1 MGIGEGR
8 LRPPIPHSAPDAKM
22 KDEPSNQGEAG
33 RVNEVRLTVKAH
45 LVPFFFP
52 LLQRGFIQKIQA
64 GCSVRSLLSDQ
75 FGLPAEYI
83 EHRIQTLFLNGKS
96 VDDIDAATVRGG
108 SSLALSSA
116 MPGVLGAT
124 LRRGGYYSRMRSQ
137 ITHVES
143 AVPTRRTD
151 GRIVVKLFN
160 LTIRELGPVFLARGI
175 WVDGDLLTDFFRGLP
190 DAWEDGCVEAEAD
203 GRNIGRTELPNLD
216 FAGSPVHL
224 RVRTA

>member
-1 MGIGEGR
+1 MNEEPAHSKSEGR
-8 LRPPIPHSAPDAKM
+8 L
-22 KDEPSNQGEAG
+22 
-33 RVNEVRLTVKAH
+33 NEVRLTVRARQ
-45 LVPFFFP
+45 VPSFFP
-52 LLQRGFIQKIQA
+52 LLQRGFTQKIQA
-64 GCSVRSLLSDQ
+64 GCSVRSLLSGQ
-75 FGLPAEYI
+75 FGLSPEYI
-83 EHRIQTLFLNGKS
+83 ENRIQTLFLDGKPI
-96 VDDIDAATVRGG
+96 DDIDQATVRDG

-143 AVPTRRTD
+143 AAPPRWTD

-160 LTIRELGPVFLARGI
+160 LTIRELGPLFLARGI
-175 WVDGDLLTDFFRGLP
+175 WVDAESLKDFFRSRP
-190 DAWEDGCVEAEAD
+190 NDWWDGCVEAEVD
-203 GRNIGRTELPNLD
+203 GRNIGITEMPNRD

>member
-1 MGIGEGR
+1 M
-8 LRPPIPHSAPDAKM
+8 RPPLIPHSAPDTKM
-22 KDEPSNQGEAG
+22 KDEPSNQEHAG

-45 LVPFFFP
+45 LVPFFFL
-52 LLQRGFIQKIQA
+52 LLQRGFTQKIQA

-75 FGLPAEYI
+75 FGLSAEYI
-83 EHRIQTLFLNGKS
+83 ENRIQTLFLNGKS
-96 VDDIDAATVRGG
+96 VDDIDAAIVRDG

-143 AVPTRRTD
+143 AAPPRWTD

-160 LTIRELGPVFLARGI
+160 LTIRELGPLFLARGI
-175 WVDGDLLTDFFRGLP
+175 WVDEESLKDFFRSRP
-190 DAWEDGCVEAEAD
+190 NDWWDGCVEAEVD
-203 GRNIGRTELPNLD
+203 GRNIGITEMPNRD

-224 RVRTA
+224 QVRTV